1 MPERKPVFKRDLCNE
16 CGECLHRCPVMEL
29 PLEKAK
35 EEVAALING
44 EDSHYALSRCTSCM
58 SCNLYCPTGANPYS
72 LIQHRWN
79 DRYTKKGAPPLY
91 RFVCPTLEPNIWQL
105 LNVLITQQERRWIS
119 QWMDTIP
126 QIDDEVLLVGNY
138 IHLFPFIIGDSALLN
153 HFKPID
159 RLDQWEGGAYLYQG
173 GYLDL
178 VQQIAL
184 RCKSDFDTWGVKT
197 VVPLLDAVYY
207 IFTKVH
213 PDEMG
218 VEHKPKFINFHDW
231 LLEKIDSGTIP
242 LTKKLGL
249 TLTVHDNCYSK
260 PFGDEL
266 WDKHRELL
274 SRCGCSIVEMRHNRK
289 DSLCCGFGK
298 GASWTK
304 NISLPYEIIAEGAKK
319 FKEAEETGADALVS
333 YCGGCIYLLWAAR
346 ELLGSPID
354 VYHSLEIVRM
364 AMGEQINYP
373 RDHIRRAWDVI
384 AIITYQWIISLFQKN
399 FVIEKIT
406 FDESRDSFQPK
417 KHRGL
422 IIIRRL
428 FDIPLV
434 RRSYAFMFRLLMPLM
449 SRKNP
454 AAVR

>member
-29 PLEKAK
+29 PIEKAQ
-35 EEVAALING
+35 EEVAALKKG
-44 EDSHYALSRCTSCM
+44 EVSHYALSRCTSCM

-72 LIQHRWN
+72 LIQLRWN
-79 DRYTKKGAPPLY
+79 DRYAKQGTPPLY
-91 RFVCPTLEPNIWQL
+91 KFVCPTMEPNIWQL
-105 LNVLITQQERRWIS
+105 LNILLSEKERSWIS

-126 QIDDEVLLVGNY
+126 NKDDEVLLVGNY
-138 IHLFPFIIGDSALLN
+138 LHLFPFIIGDSALLN
-153 HFKPID
+153 HFTPID

-184 RCKSDFDTWGVKT
+184 RCKRDFDTWGVKT
-197 VVPLLDAVYY
+197 VIPLLDAVYY

-218 VEHKPKFINFHDW
+218 VEHTPRFVNFHDW

-242 LTKKLGL
+242 LKKRLGL

-304 NISLPYEIIAEGAKK
+304 NFTLPYEIIAEGAKK
-319 FKEAEETGADALVS
+319 IKEAEATGADGLVS

-346 ELLGSPID
+346 ELFGSTID
-354 VYHSLEIVRM
+354 IYHSLEIVRM
-364 AMGEQINYP
+364 AMGEQIDYP

-384 AIITYQWIISLFQKN
+384 AIITYQWLVSLFQKN
-399 FVIEKIT
+399 FVIKEIT
-406 FDESRDSFQPK
+406 FDQNRSTFNPK
-417 KHRGL
+417 KHRLLLFIRKLFDSFL
-422 IIIRRL
+422 IRKGYARL
-428 FDIPLV
+428 F
-434 RRSYAFMFRLLMPLM
+434 RLMMPLL

-454 AAVR
+454 DAVQ